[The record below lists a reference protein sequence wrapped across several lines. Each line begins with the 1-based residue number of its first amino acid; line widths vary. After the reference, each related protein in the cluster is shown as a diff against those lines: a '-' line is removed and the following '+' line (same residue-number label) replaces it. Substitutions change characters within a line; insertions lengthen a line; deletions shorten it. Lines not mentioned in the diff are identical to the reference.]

1 DTLWDEWLPGTELRK
16 GEGKKKPGPKPKASD
31 KTHLKVLVLDLYVA
45 WTEDPE
51 LSIGVHMSRNEY
63 KAGSRYNAIHVSSRM
78 IDVIKVLKEVGLID
92 LAPGF
97 HVKDGAK
104 SGRLTRIRA
113 SERLQA
119 MFLEAKFTWE
129 DVTLAEKEII
139 ILKSK
144 GEKVD
149 NASKGGKRLEYEDTA
164 LTRDMRKQLREYNTL
179 VSSHFIDI
187 PSLDEPRIQPNPDDH
202 KNIVRIGLRYSL
214 SHRVFNRGSWEMGGR
229 YYGGWWQRTNEKKR
243 AQIAINNEPTVEV
256 DFKGLH
262 VAMLYAEAGLEM
274 EHDPYDIQGEM
285 LELYGESLRPMVKR
299 LALTAINAKDQ
310 KSAYL
315 AFRDGFPTGDPAKNM
330 TNDMLNELLEAFLC
344 RNPPLRDAV
353 FSDQGIRLMY
363 KDSLITSSILGFFT
377 LKGIPVLSVHDSYI
391 IDHWHVDELRD
402 VMAHASRAT
411 TGFELPTAI
420 KLPDR
425 PEYSDVSS
433 EDLRQYVDVTRRIE
447 PSAGYIAR
455 MKAFE
460 LRTGRSISPPLW
472 SEAELLAI
480 HNGEW

>member
-1 DTLWDEWLPGTELRK
+1 
-16 GEGKKKPGPKPKASD
+16 
-31 KTHLKVLVLDLYVA
+31 
-45 WTEDPE
+45 
-51 LSIGVHMSRNEY
+51 LSIS
-63 KAGSRYNAIHVSSRM
+63 KRM
-78 IDVIKVLKEVGLID
+78 IDVINSLAEIELID

-119 MFLEAKFTWE
+119 MFEEAKFTWE
-129 DVTLAEKEII
+129 DVTRAEKEII

-164 LTRDMRKQLREYNTL
+164 LTRDMRKQLSEYNTL

-187 PSLDEPRIQPNPDDH
+187 PSLDEPWIQPNPDDD
-202 KNIVRIGLRYSL
+202 KNIVRIGPRYSL
-214 SHRVFNRGSWEMGGR
+214 SHRVFNRGSWDMGGR
-229 YYGGWWQRTNEKKR
+229 FYGGWWQRVSDDWRSRIT
-243 AQIAINNEPTVEV
+243 INNEPTVEV

-262 VAMLYAEAGLEM
+262 VALLYAEAGLPM
-274 EHDPYDIQGEM
+274 EHDPYDLQGEM
-285 LELYGESLRPMVKR
+285 LDLYGDKLRPMVKR
-299 LALTAINAKDQ
+299 LALTAINAKGRN
-310 KSAYL
+310 SAYS
-315 AFRDGFPTGDPAKNM
+315 AFRQGFATGDPAKKM
-330 TNDMLNELLEAFLC
+330 SNDELDDLLKAFLL

-353 FSDQGIRLMY
+353 FSDQGIRLMNS
-363 KDSLITSSILGFFT
+363 DSQITSWILGSFT
-377 LKGIPVLSVHDSYI
+377 RRGVPVLSIHDSYI

-402 VMAHASRAT
+402 MMDMASRAVT
-411 TGFELPTAI
+411 HGSVIGGFALETSI

-425 PEYSDVSS
+425 AEYSDVSS
-433 EDLRQYVDVTRRIE
+433 EDLRQYVDLARRIE

-455 MKAFE
+455 MEAFE
-460 LRTGRSISPPLW
+460 RRTGRSIAPPLW
-472 SEAELLAI
+472 TEDELLAM